1 MKFVIDKSLSDLGI
15 KSVVIGI
22 AKNVNPHAE
31 LSPSFLKKKKEM
43 EDWALACDLDEVLE
57 SPVVQGYIEILQRVG
72 RSACNHFN
80 SFLDSNVVFQ
90 HVF

>member
-1 MKFVIDKSLSDLGI
+1 MKFVIDKSLGDLGI

-43 EDWALACDLDEVLE
+43 EDWALACDLEEMRE
-57 SPVVQGYIEILQRVG
+57 SPLIQGYL
-72 RSACNHFN
+72 
-80 SFLDSNVVFQ
+80 
-90 HVF
+90 